1 MKIQN
6 VNALPIDRLA
16 RNDMEMAVNENNE
29 LHFSRKLTDQV
40 EDIYVGRIQKMVGD
54 IEKQGRVVARR
65 ADMAELEKYR
75 GMITSL
81 INETVSNGF
90 AFKKSGG
97 MNARGRSKVFAVIKK
112 VNDKLDSMT
121 AKVLS
126 DEKDNLNLLDDVDDI
141 RGLLVDMYL

>member
-6 VNALPIDRLA
+6 VNALPMDRLA

-97 MNARGRSKVFAVIKK
+97 RSKVFAVIKK